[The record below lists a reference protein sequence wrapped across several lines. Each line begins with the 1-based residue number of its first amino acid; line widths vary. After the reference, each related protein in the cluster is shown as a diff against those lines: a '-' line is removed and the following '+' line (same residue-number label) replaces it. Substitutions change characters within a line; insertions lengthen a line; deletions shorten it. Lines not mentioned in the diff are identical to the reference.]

1 MDTVIRG
8 KKRAETK
15 MQDCLLLVPGYGN
28 VDMWSEVRRES
39 YRQGIYGDSGSESPL
54 DSQSLSQG
62 LLSLLTYLELLVASS
77 A

>member
-28 VDMWSEVRRES
+28 STSGVKSEGSPSDRVSVVILDM
-39 YRQGIYGDSGSESPL
+39 
-54 DSQSLSQG
+54 SLHCIPC
-62 LLSLLTYLELLVASS
+62 LFLKDCFRY
-77 A
+77 